1 MKSQLASPA
10 LALLAAIVAAA
21 PAAPAAAQDTG
32 IDVRVGAASASYQA
46 LNETAFMVSVI
57 KDGVIAQQQET
68 ENNSNVHFTLA
79 PGTYD
84 VRIEGDGAIT
94 LTKRGVMVTA
104 GHVTSLVGGPMR
116 AGKGVRIV
124 EYATGGLA
132 REEVAARLARL
143 DAEVGSLDKEVDSL
157 KAARASGH

>member
-1 MKSQLASPA
+1 MKSPHPSLA
-10 LALLAAIVAAA
+10 LALLAAIAAA
-21 PAAPAAAQDTG
+21 PPAAAQDTG
-32 IDVRVGAASASYQA
+32 VDVRVGAASASYQA
-46 LNETAFMVSVI
+46 LNETPIMVSVI
-57 KDGVIAQQQET
+57 KDGTIAQQQET
-68 ENNSNVHFTLA
+68 KINSNAHFTLA

-84 VRIEGDGAIT
+84 VRLEGDGAIT
-94 LTKRGVMVTA
+94 ITKRGVTVTA

-143 DAEVGSLDKEVDSL
+143 DAAVDKLDKEVDSL
-157 KAARASGH
+157 KAARTAAH

>member
-1 MKSQLASPA
+1 MKSPLASPA
-10 LALLAAIVAAA
+10 LALLTALAA
-21 PAAPAAAQDTG
+21 AAPAAAQGTG

-46 LNETAFMVSVI
+46 LHETAFMVSVI
-57 KDGVIAQQQET
+57 KDGAIAQQQET
-68 ENNSNVHFTLA
+68 ENNSNVHFALA
-79 PGTYD
+79 PGSYD

-94 LTKRGVMVTA
+94 LTKRGVLVTA

-116 AGKGVRIV
+116 AGKGVKIV

-143 DAEVGSLDKEVDSL
+143 DAAVDRLGKEVDSL
-157 KAARASGH
+157 KAARTAAH